1 MMIFDEEHYAIN
13 LLTNGTHGNYI
24 KWHDLLILSKYFRF
38 KNKKE
43 SEIREEL
50 INFCIRNNS
59 EFNEIVFERSIDSAI
74 TKSEKQYL
82 KLGHPVVINKSE
94 IEAIRTLND
103 YKYEKIL
110 FTMLVISRFY
120 KTSNHSCSSNY
131 YINYNFA
138 TILPMAKVYVSKS
151 ERDYIKH
158 YFFEKKMIEAVPPN
172 TRYYING
179 RDNFKILY
187 ANDNSGSY
195 VSVPDPYES
204 AYFYPIFC
212 ENCGR
217 EISKNFHQKHNLCD
231 NCRKEKVRIDT
242 LNRVKLFRN
251 GM

>member
-1 MMIFDEEHYAIN
+1 MGVIYMMIFDEERYAIN
-13 LLTNGTHGNYI
+13 LLINGTHGYYI

-59 EFNEIVFERSIDSAI
+59 EFNEVVFEDSISSAI
-74 TKSEKQYL
+74 AKSKKQYL
-82 KLGHPVVINKSE
+82 KLGHSVIVNKSE
-94 IEAIRTLND
+94 IESIRTLNN
-103 YKYEKIL
+103 YIYEKIL
-110 FTMLVISRFY
+110 FTMLVISRFN
-120 KTSNHSCSSNY
+120 KTANHSCSSNY

-138 TILPMAKVYVSKS
+138 TILPVAKVYVSKT
-151 ERDYIKH
+151 ERNYIKH
-158 YFFEKKMIEAVPPN
+158 YFFEQKMIEAVTPN

-212 ENCGR
+212 EVCGK
-217 EISKNFHQKHNLCD
+217 EIEKKYRQKHNMCN
-231 NCRKEKVRIDT
+231 NCYLDHK
-242 LNRVKLFRN
+242 NRGKN
-251 GM
+251 Y